1 MNNPKLIPID
11 QIVANP
17 YQPRESEDPAVV
29 TEIAESIKHNGL
41 MQVPTARQLNGHYEL
56 AFGHTRLAAF
66 KLLKES
72 TMPLIVRELS
82 DLQMF
87 ELGVAEN
94 IKRRDLNPIEQAR
107 AMHRYMKDFGKNSVQ
122 TGEFFGVSAEKVRS
136 TIRLLNL
143 PENLQG
149 GVADGSITQT
159 DARRLL
165 TIQRVAPND
174 VEKVAQKLKSDTD
187 PDRVIS
193 EALTNTGKSIEM
205 WQRWQRG
212 EPQAGNNL
220 WPLRMTA
227 ESFPQKELPEL
238 HSADVIR
245 SLDLKSTPELKKK
258 IDTYLVWLRESPEKV
273 SAYVE
278 EHADDALLIE
288 RIAHLLNP
296 PACTACPLYAKVDGS
311 HYCTFRTCHTRK
323 SHAWE
328 KHKIKTASKK
338 LGIKIWDPK
347 VDGKDNAHL
356 STWVERDK
364 KLVANRNP
372 DLRLK
377 KGTNWSGRFE
387 GVPEGYSIM
396 VIGETLKK
404 LRKTT
409 SNEQQSRSNDHET
422 YIAEQRRLSAI
433 REANRTALYD
443 FLWNVATPAFQPV
456 ISGVTSLDFVQQ
468 FADRVVRGVPA
479 EEPDKKA
486 KKDVKLDF
494 YRRAILFS
502 ILDDDDLWDISQK
515 SKPVTAVAKH
525 LQGVATTWGIKLP
538 KNWMALAS
546 EADKGIK
553 VPAEEGKPA

>member
-1 MNNPKLIPID
+1 METQKLIPID
-11 QIVANP
+11 QIVPNP
-17 YQPRESEDPAVV
+17 YQPREAEDPAAV

-41 MQVPTARQLNGHYEL
+41 MQIPSARQVNGHYEL
-56 AFGHTRLAAF
+56 AFGHTRWAAF

-72 TMPLIVRELS
+72 TMPLIVRELT

-94 IKRRDLNPIEQAR
+94 IKRRDLNPIEQAK

-165 TIQRVAPND
+165 TIQRVAPQD
-174 VEKVAQKLKSDTD
+174 VDKVAQKLKGDAD

-193 EALTNTGKSIEM
+193 EALTNTANSVEM
-205 WQRWQRG
+205 WQGWQRG

-220 WPLRMTA
+220 WPLRMA
-227 ESFPQKELPEL
+227 ADAFPQKELPEL
-238 HSADVIR
+238 HAADISR
-245 SLDLKSTPELKKK
+245 SLDMKLTTELREK
-258 IDTYLVWLRESPEKV
+258 IEMYLVWLRESPEKA

-278 EHADDALLIE
+278 EHPDDALLIE
-288 RIAHLLNP
+288 RIALLLNP
-296 PACTACPLYAKVDGS
+296 PACTACPMYAKVGGT

-323 SHAWE
+323 SRAWE
-328 KHKIKTASKK
+328 FHKIKTASKK
-338 LGIKIWDPK
+338 LGIKIYDPK
-347 VDGKDNAHL
+347 VDGKDTAYL
-356 STWVERDK
+356 SSWDESDK
-364 KLVANRNP
+364 KLFKARNA
-372 DLRLK
+372 DLRIK
-377 KGTNWSGRFE
+377 KGTNWSQSFDDL
-387 GVPEGYSIM
+387 PSGYSIV
-396 VIGETLKK
+396 VIGDTLKK
-404 LRKTT
+404 MRKAA
-409 SNEQQSRSNDHET
+409 SSKQQSKTDNHED
-422 YIAEQRRLSAI
+422 YMAERKRLRAI
-433 REANRTALYD
+433 REANHTAVYE

-456 ISGVTSLDFVQQ
+456 INGLTSLDFVHA

-486 KKDVKLDF
+486 TKAVKLEF

-502 ILDDDDLWDISQK
+502 LLDDDHMWDICQK
-515 SKPVTAVAKH
+515 SKPVAATAKH
-525 LQGVATTWGIKLP
+525 LQGIATTWGIKLP
-538 KNWMALAS
+538 KNWLTLAA

-553 VPAEEGKPA
+553 VSAEEGKPA